1 MIGHFWEGQKI
12 FHTYFHLIRYFSKK
26 AQLSEKAWAYLLCN
40 ILGIKLQNFSLNW
53 ITYPFTTLIRLKIK
67 YIIKFKRS
75 FEFAV
80 DLRDRQVIYQHI
92 RFTSVVSALLKIVWL
107 WTIHIISNYLVKENK
122 IPPWLCKFLFLFS
135 VLVLSMFSVGLI
147 ATKCNHKCYHISL
160 KKAKITRVTLP
171 SQ

>member
-1 MIGHFWEGQKI
+1 MKCWHFLTWGGGGVWPMMTSAKKDI
-12 FHTYFHLIRYFSKK
+12 F
-26 AQLSEKAWAYLLCN
+26 CN
-40 ILGIKLQNFSLNW
+40 CNKCIN
-53 ITYPFTTLIRLKIK
+53 
-67 YIIKFKRS
+67 KRS

-135 VLVLSMFSVGLI
+135 FPVLSMFSVGLI

-160 KKAKITRVTLP
+160 KKAEIARVT
-171 SQ
+171 

>member
-1 MIGHFWEGQKI
+1 MVVKI
-12 FHTYFHLIRYFSKK
+12 ILIITKYTERRVVGDP
-26 AQLSEKAWAYLLCN
+26 AWSSGY
-40 ILGIKLQNFSLNW
+40 QDSFYY
-53 ITYPFTTLIRLKIK
+53 T
-67 YIIKFKRS
+67 KRA

-107 WTIHIISNYLVKENK
+107 WTIYIISNYLVKENK